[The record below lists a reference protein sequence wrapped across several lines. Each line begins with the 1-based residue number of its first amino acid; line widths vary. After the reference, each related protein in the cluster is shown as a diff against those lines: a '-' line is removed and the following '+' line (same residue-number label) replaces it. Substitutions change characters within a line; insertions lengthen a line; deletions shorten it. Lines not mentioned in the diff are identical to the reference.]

1 MAGVVTSAALLA
13 VLLAALAACGGDGVH
28 VDGFAVASRDRAAC
42 RDLLRALP
50 DGVADQSR
58 RHDVTGSPYAAAWGD
73 PAIVL
78 RCGVGTPKGF
88 DRFSRCQRADGVDW
102 FVPESVIGDLGA
114 DAVMT
119 TVGRSP
125 AVLCHPRGGP
135 PRRLAA
141 RRGPRPPP
149 PPPPAA
155 MVDLAPVIKAHTTRT
170 TPCT

>member
-125 AVLCHPRGGP
+125 AVEVTVP
-135 PRRLAA
+135 AQD
-141 RRGPRPPP
+141 RPAGTA
-149 PPPPAA
+149 AA

>member
-50 DGVADQSR
+50 DGVADHSR

-125 AVLCHPRGGP
+125 AVEVTVP
-135 PRRLAA
+135 AQD
-141 RRGPRPPP
+141 RPAGTA
-149 PPPPAA
+149 AA